1 MQSSVAPR
9 PGRVNAKG
17 ISRRD
22 ARGVGAD
29 DLTFVRQFSASWRLM
44 PFALTPSPARPADD
58 AAWFGAGVFT
68 IAEDLD
74 AVDENM
80 GDAG

>member
-17 ISRRD
+17 ISRR
-22 ARGVGAD
+22 VGAD

-44 PFALTPSPARPADD
+44 PFALTALPARPADD
-58 AAWFGAGVFT
+58 AARFGAGVFT